1 MKRIV
6 VVLGAVAA
14 VLAGAFALVWFVAGV
29 ADRIVQSGMT
39 RQMAK
44 AARAPYLSD
53 DALHILLC
61 GTGSPMPDMTRA
73 NACAAVIANGHVVVI
88 DAGPGAWSRL
98 AAANIPGA
106 KIDTVLLT
114 HLHSDHIGDLGEV
127 ATQSWLGGRKVPL
140 EVYGP
145 PAPQASE
152 RTTDAE
158 GETFGMSGTEEVV
171 KGFAQAYNSDA
182 EFRIAQGH
190 ELVPTEAARM
200 IGHDVARPG
209 PEEAVTVYDR
219 DGLKISA
226 FLVNHDP
233 VEPAYGYRIEY
244 GGRAAV
250 VSGDTARVQNMVR
263 FAKGADVL
271 VHEALSRDM
280 VEMLA
285 SALDASGNSRA
296 GTMARQI
303 IAYHTSPV
311 EASSIAKEAAVPLL
325 VFTHEVPPLRNALMR
340 HMFLRGVA
348 DARGPGDTILGRD
361 GLLISLPKGSK
372 DIKTKN
378 LW

>member
-1 MKRIV
+1 MKRV
-6 VVLGAVAA
+6 VIVLGAVVA
-14 VLAGAFALVWFVAGV
+14 VLLGGFALIWFVPAV
-29 ADRIVQSGMT
+29 QDRIAQIAMT
-39 RQMAK
+39 RQVAK

-61 GTGSPMPDMTRA
+61 GTGSPMPDLARA
-73 NACAAVIANGHVVVI
+73 NGCAAVIANGRVLVL

-98 AAANIPGA
+98 VTASTPGA

-127 ATQSWLGGRKVPL
+127 ATQSWLSGRKVPL
-140 EVYGP
+140 DVYGP
-145 PAPQASE
+145 PAPLASE

-158 GETFGMSGTEEVV
+158 GETFGTAGTEAVV
-171 KGFAQAYNSDA
+171 KGFAEAYNSDA

-190 ELVPTEAARM
+190 ELMPTEAARM

-209 PEEAVTVYDR
+209 PEEAVTDYDC

-244 GGRAAV
+244 GGRAAG
-250 VSGDTARVQNMVR
+250 VSGDTARVSNVVR
-263 FAKGADVL
+263 FSKGADVL
-271 VHEALSRDM
+271 VHEALSREL

-285 SALDASGNSRA
+285 SALDASGNARA
-296 GTMARQI
+296 GTMARQV

-311 EASSIAKEAAVPLL
+311 EAAAIAKEAGLPLL
-325 VFTHEVPPLRNALMR
+325 VFTHEVPPPRNGLMR
-340 HMFLRGVA
+340 RMFMRGVA
-348 DARGPGDTILGRD
+348 DARGDGKTILGKD
-361 GLLISLPKGSK
+361 GLLISLPKGTK
-372 DIKTKN
+372 DIQTKN